1 MTNKELY
8 LQEAQYVRD
17 ALVEV
22 KPELAGE
29 LDPFIAQLFGNVNL
43 IAFTLTLVSRLIV
56 EDNTFLPKLL
66 MQAQMMAVR
75 RRHSPEVTELP

>member
-17 ALVEV
+17 ALVKV

-29 LDPFIAQLFGNVNL
+29 LDPFIAQLFGNTNL
-43 IAFTLTLVSRLIV
+43 IAFTLTLITRLV
-56 EDNTFLPKLL
+56 VVDQTFLPKLL
-66 MQAQMMAVR
+66 MQAQMMAQ
-75 RRHSPEVTELP
+75 SKSFLP